1 MHSSDLLQYLW
12 VWGFALGEN
21 QQDGTPMTCGVVSV
35 WPAFVLFPL

>member
-21 QQDGTPMTCGVVSV
+21 QQDGTSMTCGVVSV